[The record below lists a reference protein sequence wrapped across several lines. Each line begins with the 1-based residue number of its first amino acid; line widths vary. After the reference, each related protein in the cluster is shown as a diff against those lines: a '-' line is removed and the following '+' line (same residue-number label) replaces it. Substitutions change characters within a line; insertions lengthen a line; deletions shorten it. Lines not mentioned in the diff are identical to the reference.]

1 MELSHL
7 PYCEVK
13 TVLEF
18 VEKPES
24 VKHMDIKLD
33 GVVIGQILTG
43 DYMFPTFEIR
53 LWMKAGP
60 AKTNYEYV
68 GRAGT
73 MDMAIRRAIESAV
86 ERVHHE
92 RIGIEILKLQL
103 ERAGVVCE

>member
-1 MELSHL
+1 MELSNL

-24 VKHMDIKLD
+24 VKRMDIVLD
-33 GVVIGQILTG
+33 GVVIGYVLTG
-43 DYMFPTFEIR
+43 DYMFPTFEVK

-60 AKTNYEYV
+60 MKTNYEYI
-68 GRAGT
+68 GRAGAL
-73 MDMAIRRAIESAV
+73 DIAIRRAIESAV